1 MALSFILDQLKH
13 IGTFQGGFCDHRVN
27 RNNRASRVSYNL
39 FLIKVEGI
47 GSNAGHKKSF
57 KLPFQNIL
65 TTKGG
70 KPEDVWPPSKADLSK
85 CADIGDWAID
95 VMIYPVESIRAT
107 IVDPWKKAYL
117 LAIPVNLLST

>member
-1 MALSFILDQLKH
+1 MIAMLL
-13 IGTFQGGFCDHRVN
+13 
-27 RNNRASRVSYNL
+27 NL
-39 FLIKVEGI
+39 PHQIHSKRYYAHKVEGI
-47 GSNAGHKKSF
+47 GFNAGHKKSF

-70 KPEDVWPPSKADLSK
+70 RPEDVWPPSKSDLSK

-95 VMIYPVESIRAT
+95 VMISPVESIRAT

-117 LAIPVNLLST
+117 LTIPVNLLST

>member
-1 MALSFILDQLKH
+1 MWFTEAFVFDGLLTKH
-13 IGTFQGGFCDHRVN
+13 IMPQ
-27 RNNRASRVSYNL
+27 
-39 FLIKVEGI
+39 KVEGI

-117 LAIPVNLLST
+117 LTIPVNLLST